1 MFSRYLRGKIPEQ
14 ASGSARQGLPLW
26 LSRILNCSQAEPPI
40 CSSSFRGLS
49 FPETRLVSG
58 SPLGGRKVSIHTTLP
73 ARRHR
78 FWIGRCRICPRRSLS
93 AACGR
98 LSPRRRPKDSRHAP
112 RLQARPRYRR
122 RLEGGTG
129 THWGDSTDRGSSQYD
144 PIGVLRREVGPCCR
158 GVPTW
163 HRIGDRIV
171 GPSPLRSEF
180 HCSAHR
186 YLREGRRK
194 HWSPDIHER
203 RFRDGPRNRVGAEL
217 PTQVVCS

>member
-78 FWIGRCRICPRRSLS
+78 FWIGRCRISPRRSLS

-112 RLQARPRYRR
+112 HGYKLD
-122 RLEGGTG
+122 LGTG
-129 THWGDSTDRGSSQYD
+129 DVLKGERGPTGAIALIVAVLSMTLSGCSGGKLVLVAVAFQPGTVSGTASSVLHHCGQSST
-144 PIGVLRREVGPCCR
+144 VRRIDTFERVK
-158 GVPTW
+158 
-163 HRIGDRIV
+163 
-171 GPSPLRSEF
+171 
-180 HCSAHR
+180 
-186 YLREGRRK
+186 GRR
-194 HWSPDIHER
+194 
-203 RFRDGPRNRVGAEL
+203 
-217 PTQVVCS
+217 